1 MRANTSK
8 ILLFAALCSL
18 VPAASAR
25 SHKPASKPTHVSA
38 KSASAKSVKVSK
50 ERGRKSGKKVVVA
63 TPKVSKA
70 SKRRHKNVE
79 EVVETPRLTRVHGH
93 HKPVQEAPKPIA
105 KLTKPAAIAP
115 PEREAPVE
123 AEPQQETIHVTHNRK
138 QHILPEAEDHGAAP
152 RKAKPAD
159 FLSVGGDA
167 EPLTTEQPVS
177 GVSHPDGEDEVRT
190 PENHPAVTKSVPA
203 IVVARKLDPKPPIV
217 MVKDLSPEPD
227 PVLKPALFY
236 KRGRLIMPPALKG
249 SHEILL
255 HQNQVADS
263 EGLQRIRD
271 DSDLEQMRSNKILV
285 ALPTGMGIQTDERL
299 PMNRRYCRPWTAV
312 FLNALARAHYARFHT
327 PLQVNSAVRTVEF
340 QQRLQRT
347 NGNAAPSAGETA
359 SPHLTGQ
366 AVDLAKHG
374 LSLTEIAWLRGYLL
388 PLVQEGKVDVE
399 EEFQQSCF
407 HISVYKKYLPQPAPK
422 REIAPKHGGVA
433 TALAVAMP

>member
-18 VPAASAR
+18 APAASAR

-38 KSASAKSVKVSK
+38 KSASAKSVKASK

-63 TPKVSKA
+63 TPKAGKA
-70 SKRRHKNVE
+70 SKRRHKQVE

-93 HKPVQEAPKPIA
+93 HKPVEEAPRPIA

-115 PEREAPVE
+115 PESEAQVE

-138 QHILPEAEDHGAAP
+138 QHMMPEAQDHGAAP

-159 FLSVGGDA
+159 FISVGGDS
-167 EPLTTEQPVS
+167 ESLTTEQPVS
-177 GVSHPDGEDEVRT
+177 GVAHPDGEDEVRT
-190 PENHPAVTKSVPA
+190 PENHPAVTKPVPA

-217 MVKDLSPEPD
+217 MVKDLSPD
-227 PVLKPALFY
+227 PVLKPALY
-236 KRGRLIMPPALKG
+236 YRRGRLIMPPALKG

-263 EGLQRIRD
+263 EGLERIRD

-312 FLNALARAHYARFHT
+312 FLNSLARAHYARFHT

-347 NGNAAPSAGETA
+347 NGNAAPAAGETA

>member
-18 VPAASAR
+18 APAASAR

-38 KSASAKSVKVSK
+38 KSASAKSAKVSK

-63 TPKVSKA
+63 TPKAGKA
-70 SKRRHKNVE
+70 SKRRHKQVE

-93 HKPVQEAPKPIA
+93 HKPVEEAPRPIA

-115 PEREAPVE
+115 PESEAQVE

-138 QHILPEAEDHGAAP
+138 QHMMPEAQDHGAAP

-159 FLSVGGDA
+159 FISVGGDS
-167 EPLTTEQPVS
+167 ESLTTEQPVS

-190 PENHPAVTKSVPA
+190 PENHPAVTKPVPA

-217 MVKDLSPEPD
+217 MVKDLSPD
-227 PVLKPALFY
+227 PVLKPALY
-236 KRGRLIMPPALKG
+236 YRRGRLIMPPALKG

-263 EGLQRIRD
+263 EGLERIRD

-312 FLNALARAHYARFHT
+312 FLNSLARAHYARFHT

-347 NGNAAPSAGETA
+347 NGNAAPAAGETA